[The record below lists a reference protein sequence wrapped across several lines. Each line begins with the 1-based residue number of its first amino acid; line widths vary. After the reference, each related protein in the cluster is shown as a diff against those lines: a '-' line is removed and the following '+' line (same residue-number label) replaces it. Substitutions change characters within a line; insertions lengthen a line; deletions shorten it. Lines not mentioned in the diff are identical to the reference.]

1 MIEGRRAIALR
12 LSAFLK
18 ERWLNRRI
26 AQPGNQCYTVIEA
39 KMSNT
44 DLVRQ
49 QVIKYLTRARQALAA
64 SQLAVEH
71 GDYIT
76 AVNRAYYAIFYAAN
90 AMLSTKGLERSK
102 HSAVI
107 AAFRQHFVKT
117 GIIEADYSDIYG
129 AVMEDRAE
137 GDYDIEFAPGV
148 ELAER
153 DLERAQRF
161 LARIERALQEM
172 GIAV

>member
-1 MIEGRRAIALR
+1 MSDA
-12 LSAFLK
+12 
-18 ERWLNRRI
+18 N
-26 AQPGNQCYTVIEA
+26 VIR
-39 KMSNT
+39 
-44 DLVRQ
+44 D
-49 QVIKYLTRARQALAA
+49 QVTKYLTRARQAVAA
-64 SQLAVEH
+64 GQLALDHE
-71 GDYIT
+71 DYIT
-76 AVNRAYYAIFYAAN
+76 AINRAYYAIFYAAN
-90 AMLSTKGLERSK
+90 AMLSTKSLERSK

-107 AAFRQHFVKT
+107 ATFRQHFVKT

-161 LARIERALQEM
+161 LARIEQALGEI
-172 GIAV
+172 GITA